1 MLLLSIHPKYV
12 DAILA
17 GEKSIELR
25 RRKPR
30 ISEGPALIYATSP
43 RMELTAIAWIESV
56 TKAPLG
62 LLWQSARKSASVTRA
77 EFNAYFRGLDFGTAI
92 RFGQVEPLPHRI
104 GLVELREAWQGFHP
118 PQGYRYLDDAQISRL
133 SCLKTILASRK
144 AA

>member
-25 RRKPR
+25 RQRPR

-43 RMELTAIAWIESV
+43 RMELTAFAWIESV
-56 TKAPLG
+56 TQAPLN
-62 LLWQSARKSASVTRA
+62 LLWQTARDAASVSRS
-77 EFNAYFRGLDFGTAI
+77 EFNAYFQGLDRGTALHLARI
-92 RFGQVEPLPHRI
+92 EPLPAAI
-104 GLVELREAWQGFHP
+104 GLDRLREVWRGFHP
-118 PQGYRYLDDAQISRL
+118 PQGFRYLSSSD
-133 SCLKTILASRK
+133 LALLGLRPRHAE